1 MGRTAGPD
9 AAGRQPGTGGRPGD
23 QAGVL
28 DELRFHW
35 GTAYDIGAGDGVYT
49 ARRRDG
55 KGAILA
61 DAVPEGLRL
70 QIVAD
75 YQRMPVPRDL
85 P

>member
-1 MGRTAGPD
+1 MGGTASGRLGND
-9 AAGRQPGTGGRPGD
+9 ACE
-23 QAGVL
+23 L

-35 GTAYDIGAGDGVYT
+35 GSAYDIGTAGAVYT

-55 KGAILA
+55 KGATLT

-70 QIVAD
+70 QIMAD
-75 YQRMPVPRDL
+75 YGADPVSRDL